1 MSNEGDP
8 KIRKSVDSFR
18 RAGTPSETVSGLS
31 TRRDIR
37 AYERN
42 PHTPDLNPEPKAEQ

>member
-1 MSNEGDP
+1 M
-8 KIRKSVDSFR
+8 
-18 RAGTPSETVSGLS
+18 GLS
-31 TRRDIR
+31 FGPGGLLAGALLGFMIGDRRDIR